1 MFLEKGLYKDK
12 YDSKYFEMNVSI
24 LQMLYF
30 DRSDVSK
37 GTAVDKK
44 SALKECDVFHFWYFL
59 NYNFNEIS
67 TIYVMIYQ

>member
-1 MFLEKGLYKDK
+1 
-12 YDSKYFEMNVSI
+12 MNVCI
-24 LQMLYF
+24 LQMQYF

-37 GTAVDKK
+37 GPAVDKK
-44 SALKECDVFHFWYFL
+44 SGLKECDVFHFWYFL